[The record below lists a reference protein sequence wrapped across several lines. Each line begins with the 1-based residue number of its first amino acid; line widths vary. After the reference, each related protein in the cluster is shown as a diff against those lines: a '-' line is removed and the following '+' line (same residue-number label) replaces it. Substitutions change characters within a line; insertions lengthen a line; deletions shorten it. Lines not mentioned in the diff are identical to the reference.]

1 MATAQFIGQLL
12 LRCGAHG
19 PIDRL
24 VHACLSSP
32 LDDPFDSFS
41 EELAKPAALSTSC
54 TEQLFISHGLQFKR
68 LISHFSSSF
77 NDWVGVSGG
86 LPLRLLWSIP
96 REWLR
101 SIPETAPSG
110 SVLRTM
116 PRPRARGVV
125 IQLGQRLKSELSGS
139 LTAWS
144 SSASLKSGTA
154 FPIDHP
160 GQRGLLAGL
169 GESHYLTE
177 LHVQEIWLHG
187 ADAGMRECTSA
198 VLLRKGCTPSSM
210 LHPVAGC
217 VPHGMASTLA

>member
-12 LRCGAHG
+12 LLCGAHG

-110 SVLRTM
+110 SVLRTHATSTRSRRGD
-116 PRPRARGVV
+116 PAGTKTQERVVGLSDRLVIVSITEIRHCLPHRPPWPERASCR
-125 IQLGQRLKSELSGS
+125 
-139 LTAWS
+139 
-144 SSASLKSGTA
+144 
-154 FPIDHP
+154 
-160 GQRGLLAGL
+160 AG
-169 GESHYLTE
+169 
-177 LHVQEIWLHG
+177 
-187 ADAGMRECTSA
+187 
-198 VLLRKGCTPSSM
+198 
-210 LHPVAGC
+210 
-217 VPHGMASTLA
+217 

>member
-32 LDDPFDSFS
+32 LDGPLDSFS

-110 SVLRTM
+110 SVLRTCS
-116 PRPRARGVV
+116 RASHPKALRTGVCV
-125 IQLGQRLKSELSGS
+125 IQRVQRSMIS
-139 LTAWS
+139 LTKTSCS
-144 SSASLKSGTA
+144 STCSTTTKGSASST
-154 FPIDHP
+154 P
-160 GQRGLLAGL
+160 G
-169 GESHYLTE
+169 S
-177 LHVQEIWLHG
+177 
-187 ADAGMRECTSA
+187 
-198 VLLRKGCTPSSM
+198 PSRAPRLS
-210 LHPVAGC
+210 
-217 VPHGMASTLA
+217 